1 MEGIVKISPCMVLNG
16 TLGPQLFLLMENDRC
31 LFPGDGSRERWSHS
45 SILYLRF
52 HNCFYSDRVLGS
64 FFSFFSF
71 LSFFSFFF
79 FFFGTT
85 NKEARGWVW
94 EENYLN
100 VDTVIEIHP
109 SLERETRRGM
119 DEGETSQTF
128 VSSQVLTL
136 LSRVIALPS
145 TLDPMLLDKKA
156 WLVIIIALSSA
167 SSSHRIHR
175 TVLNEYIWVD
185 GWVDE

>member
-1 MEGIVKISPCMVLNG
+1 M
-16 TLGPQLFLLMENDRC
+16 
-31 LFPGDGSRERWSHS
+31 
-45 SILYLRF
+45 
-52 HNCFYSDRVLGS
+52 
-64 FFSFFSF
+64 
-71 LSFFSFFF
+71 
-79 FFFGTT
+79 
-85 NKEARGWVW
+85 W